1 MDATENTG
9 SVADSVKNTIV
20 ANVTSEHDVEISTSC
35 TGVVS
40 AEGNSAITQSGAG
53 AIIARG
59 DVEATQSGSVALVAS
74 SVTGDHTYSVVTLAS
89 DVAVSRS
96 WIGVALSPRMQVS
109 DDSRVLIG
117 PIAALI
123 IVVAALGV
131 FGIVAVFGVLAA
143 KRAIAWRPK
152 VPAVSWHR
160 MGE

>member
-1 MDATENTG
+1 MEATDNTG
-9 SVADSVKNTIV
+9 SVTDTVKNTIV
-20 ANVTSEHDVEISTSC
+20 ANVTSAHDVEIGTSL
-35 TGVVS
+35 TGVVN
-40 AEGNSAITQSGAG
+40 AEGDSAITQSGAG
-53 AIIARG
+53 AIVARG
-59 DVEATQSGSVALVAS
+59 DAEVSRSGSVALVAS
-74 SVTGDHTYSVVTLAS
+74 SVSGDHTYSAVTLAS

-109 DDSRVLIG
+109 EDSRVLVG
-117 PIAALI
+117 PVAALI

-143 KRAIAWRPK
+143 KRALAWRPK